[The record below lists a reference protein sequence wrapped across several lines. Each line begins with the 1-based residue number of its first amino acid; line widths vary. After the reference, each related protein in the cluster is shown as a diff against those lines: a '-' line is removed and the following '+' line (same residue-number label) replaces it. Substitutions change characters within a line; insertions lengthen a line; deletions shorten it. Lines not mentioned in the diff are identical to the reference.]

1 MLETSDY
8 IKDDPIEIACT
19 VGVVVSSTQGPKIF
33 SIAVPE
39 STLGLHFGGLLD
51 SGLNSDITFEVDGEL
66 FPAHKLVLAARSPVF
81 KAQLYGPMRERNS
94 NPIHVEDIEAP
105 VFKVYLV
112 FELFTF
118 LCLETVYNSLKS

>member
-8 IKDDPIEIACT
+8 IKDDTIEIACT

-105 VFKVYLV
+105 VFKVYW
-112 FELFTF
+112 
-118 LCLETVYNSLKS
+118 SLNFSPFNV